1 MRFNM
6 DKIRVLIADDH
17 AIVRMGLR
25 TLFES
30 KTGFEVVGEAKN
42 GDEAVK
48 RTLKLRPDIVIMDL
62 LMPVIDGIEATRIL
76 HEKSPSVG
84 ILILTT
90 STIPD
95 NLSRA
100 IQGGARGIVI
110 KTSDNGEL
118 LQAVREVHAGKLH
131 IPADIANL
139 IDNEPSAEPLTARQR
154 EILQSMARG
163 LSNTEIARQFGI
175 SYGMSK
181 KYVATILK
189 KLGAANRSEATALA
203 VSREL
208 VKVSH

>member
-1 MRFNM
+1 M

-30 KTGFEVVGEAKN
+30 KPGFEVVGEVKN
-42 GDEAVK
+42 GDEAIK
-48 RTLKLRPDIVIMDL
+48 RAQKLKPDIVIMDL

-76 HEKSPSVG
+76 HERSPSVG

-90 STIPD
+90 STISD

-100 IQGGARGIVI
+100 IQNGAMGIVI

-118 LQAVREVHAGKLH
+118 LQAVREVHAGKHH
-131 IPADIANL
+131 IPADVANL
-139 IDNEPSAEPLTARQR
+139 IDKDSPLGELTERQL
-154 EILQSMARG
+154 EVLQSMARG
-163 LSNTEIARQFGI
+163 LSNTEIAKQFGI
-175 SYGMSK
+175 SYGMAK

-189 KLGAANRSEATALA
+189 KLGAANRSEAASIA
-203 VSREL
+203 VSKHL
-208 VKVSH
+208 VKM